1 MSFCMAP
8 FRGAYI
14 INNKVRPCCW
24 YDRNAVSN
32 RIETLAD
39 MKNVFYSTEFDNIR
53 SNKEMPDACRKCKFH
68 EEAGGKSHRDM
79 WSERYEDD
87 STPRLE
93 DLDIY
98 MGNLCNLACVSC
110 SSQNSTKW
118 IAEEIKVFGQ
128 AQNPKQDDVLTDI
141 TYDLAKDLKRIKVA
155 GGEAM
160 LMPSFRHFLEQ
171 LIEFDVAKN
180 ITLVNITNCTI
191 ALDGW
196 NDLFKEFKK
205 VEFILSLDGIGEVS
219 DYTRYHSKWDNLV
232 KNILQYKENGIE
244 CKVNCTVSMLN
255 VYHLPDLLEWFDG
268 EIFFRVLDY
277 PERLNIENLKPVDRD
292 LVIGRLEPYEE
303 FKHIVDILEKNNYKQ
318 TDFNEWINKLDN
330 NRSNSFWKINE
341 QFKDE

>member
-1 MSFCMAP
+1 MAP

-24 YDRNAVSN
+24 YDRKAVDN

-39 MKNVFYSTEFDNIR
+39 MKDVFYSTEFDKIR
-53 SNKEMPDACRKCKFH
+53 ANKEMPDACRKCKFH
-68 EEAGGKSHRDM
+68 EEAGGKSHRHM

-87 STPRLE
+87 DIPRLE

-118 IAEEIKVFGQ
+118 IAEEIKVFGS

-160 LMPSFRHFLEQ
+160 LMPSFRKFLEQ

-180 ITLVNITNCTI
+180 ITLVNITNCTVS
-191 ALDGW
+191 LDSW
-196 NDLFKEFKK
+196 KELFSEFKE
-205 VEFILSLDGIGEVS
+205 VQFILSIDAIGELS
-219 DYTRYHSKWDNLV
+219 NYMRYHSNWDNLV
-232 KNILQYKENGIE
+232 ENIKQYKDFGIKCE
-244 CKVNCTVSMLN
+244 VNCTVSILN

-268 EIFFRVLDY
+268 KIFFRVLDY
-277 PERLNIENLKPVDRD
+277 PERLSIENLKFQDRD
-292 LVIGRLEPYEE
+292 TVIERLEKYDE
-303 FKHIVDILEKNNYKQ
+303 FKHIVEILEKNVYKI
-318 TDFNEWINKLDN
+318 TDFKEWINKLDN
-330 NRSNSFWKINE
+330 NRNNSFWKLNE
-341 QFKDE
+341 QFVDG